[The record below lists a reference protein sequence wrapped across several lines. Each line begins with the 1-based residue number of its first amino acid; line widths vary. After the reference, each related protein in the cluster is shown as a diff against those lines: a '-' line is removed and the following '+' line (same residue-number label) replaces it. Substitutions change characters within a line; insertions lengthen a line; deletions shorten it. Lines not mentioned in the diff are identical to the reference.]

1 MVCSFYTRLIALQK
15 LFGMVNALQIVVF
28 LPLLDVNFPANA
40 AGFFQYLT
48 KIAAFDVLEIGDYVD
63 DLLELPIAEP

>member
-1 MVCSFYTRLIALQK
+1 
-15 LFGMVNALQIVVF
+15 MVNALQIVVF